1 MARLTKKK
9 MIKNAQEEL
18 LAIFDSISDPICI
31 IDERYSFRRLN
42 MAMSELIG
50 IGFKDALGK
59 ECYKYLLGKRKPCD
73 HCFFTTFRHDRLSC
87 ERMFKTVDG
96 KELIF
101 ELTAYPYKN
110 GDIDYAILH
119 YKEVTDKVNLE
130 KNITALDD
138 LLKKQAGEKER
149 ELERTRAKFEKII
162 EHSPLGIA
170 ILDEEKNFVTANTPF
185 GDILNLKVEEI
196 IGKSPLQFMQKK
208 NRKYFA
214 PFFSEL
220 EKTGLHSINYESKTK
235 GGFKLKLLVIGFMLG
250 GGLGESSETVLMIQD
265 LTRRE
270 TLIKE
275 LISRENDASAGRM
288 TSSLT
293 SEIRR
298 PLLGIK
304 NSLGILKGKLKEEP
318 EKIKVIEKSIDEL
331 LEVQQF
337 LEKIRSFFSTKKERR
352 KFVDINEIILE
363 LICIVESRLRE
374 NNIVIKKALSKSLP
388 EVSVYPENVRQAAL
402 HLIKNSEN
410 CMNRGGTI
418 TITTRKRGSA
428 VQLIV
433 SDQGNGIDKK
443 VLDRVQDP
451 TFMGERGRVALG
463 LFICKGIMAKH
474 DGSINITSSRGEGTK
489 VVLDFPLSSKI
500 DDEILGQV
508 LKSAEGDH
516 YK

>member
-18 LAIFDSISDPICI
+18 LAIFDSIGDPICI
-31 IDERYSFRRLN
+31 IDENFSFKRLN

-50 IGFKDALGK
+50 LNFRDALGK

-73 HCFFTTFRHDRLSC
+73 NCFFTTFRQDRMTR
-87 ERMFKTVDG
+87 ERIFKTVGG

-101 ELTAYPYKN
+101 ELTAYPYNN
-110 GDIDYAILH
+110 GDIDCAILH
-119 YKEVTDKVNLE
+119 YKEVTDRVNLE

-149 ELERTRAKFEKII
+149 ELKRTRAKFEKII

-170 ILDEEKNFVTANTPF
+170 ILDDEKNFVTANSSFCNTL
-185 GDILNLKVEEI
+185 GEKVEDL
-196 IGKSPLQFMQKK
+196 IGKSPILFIQKK
-208 NRKYFA
+208 NRKYFN
-214 PFFSEL
+214 PFFNEL
-220 EKTGLHSINYESKTK
+220 EKVGVHSINFESKNK
-235 GGFKLKLLVIGFMLG
+235 SGFKLKLLVIGFMLG
-250 GGLGESSETVLMIQD
+250 GGYGESNETAIMIED
-265 LTRRE
+265 LTKKD
-270 TLIKE
+270 TLIRE

-293 SEIRR
+293 AEIRK

-318 EKIKVIEKSIDEL
+318 EKRKVIEKALDEL

-337 LEKIRSFFSTKKERR
+337 LEKVRSFFSTRKERR
-352 KFVDINEIILE
+352 KFVDINEIIRE
-363 LICIVESRLRE
+363 LTFIVESRLRE
-374 NNIVIKKALSKSLP
+374 NNIVVKTALSKSLP
-388 EVSVYPENVRQAAL
+388 QVSVYPEKIRQAVL
-402 HLIKNSEN
+402 HLIKNAED
-410 CMNRGGTI
+410 CMNRGGAI

-433 SDQGNGIDKK
+433 SDQGNGIDKTI
-443 VLDRVQDP
+443 LDRVQDP
-451 TFMGERGRVALG
+451 NFMGERGKVALG
-463 LFICKGIMAKH
+463 LFICREIMKDH
-474 DGSINITSSRGEGTK
+474 DGSLNIRSSRGEGTR

-500 DDEILGQV
+500 DEEFL
-508 LKSAEGDH
+508 
-516 YK
+516 